1 MKTPFMDERGEI
13 KFPTDSEE
21 SDNGTSDNL
30 HTERDSADPVG
41 AGLDNFDLLS
51 PIAQLETLAKTL

>member
-1 MKTPFMDERGEI
+1 MKTPFMNGSGVI

-21 SDNGTSDNL
+21 SNDGNGNEL
-30 HTERDSADPVG
+30 HSQRDSADPVG

-51 PIAQLETLAKTL
+51 PIAQLEALA